1 MSILGL
7 DLGGTKLAVAHFSAE
22 GEILST
28 KSIALEKRK
37 DKEVGVLI
45 TDTIKSYTSQN
56 TIQSIGVS
64 IPGISRR
71 ETGTVWAP
79 NIPGWD
85 DYPLLEEIRKVS
97 GDIPVV
103 IDNDR
108 ACCISGEVWQGNAKG
123 CTDAIFLAV
132 GTGIGAGVLVNGQ
145 ILRGANDIA
154 GAVGWMALQK
164 PFLMKY
170 ISYGCFEYYA
180 SGDGIAR
187 LTRELL
193 NIRQEYKGMLRDP
206 SAELTAHHVFAAY
219 EENDPVAVTVIR
231 ECIEYW
237 GMAVANLISIFNPE
251 KIILGGGVFGP
262 ATKFIPRIE
271 EEALK
276 WAQPISASKVTLAES
291 ALGGKA
297 AIYGAAFLALNNIDH
312 Q

>member
-7 DLGGTKLAVAHFSAE
+7 DLGGTKLAVAHFSLT
-22 GEILST
+22 GEILSGE
-28 KSIALEKRK
+28 SIALGKRK
-37 DKEVGVLI
+37 DSEVGDLI
-45 TDTIKSYTSQN
+45 ADTVRSYTCQAN
-56 TIQSIGVS
+56 IQSIGVS

-85 DYPLLEEIRKVS
+85 DYPLLDQIKSVS
-97 GDIPVV
+97 GPIPVI

-108 ACCISGEVWQGNAKG
+108 ACCISGESWLGSARG
-123 CTDAIFLAV
+123 CKDAIFLAV

-154 GAVGWMALQK
+154 GAIGWMALQK

-193 NIRQEYKGMLRDP
+193 NIRQEYKGPLRDQ
-206 SAELTAHHVFAAY
+206 SSELTAHHVFAAY
-219 EENDPVAVTVIR
+219 DKHDPVAVTVIR

-262 ATKFIPRIE
+262 AVKFIPKIK

-276 WAQPISASKVTLAES
+276 WAQPISASKVSLCES
-291 ALGGKA
+291 SLGGKA
-297 AIYGAAFLALNNIDH
+297 AIYGAASLALHNID
-312 Q
+312 QP

>member
-1 MSILGL
+1 IA
-7 DLGGTKLAVAHFSAE
+7 DVV
-22 GEILST
+22 
-28 KSIALEKRK
+28 KSHCKK
-37 DKEVGVLI
+37 
-45 TDTIKSYTSQN
+45 TDVK
-56 TIQSIGVS
+56 SIGVS
-64 IPGISRR
+64 VPGISRR

-85 DYPLLEEIRKVS
+85 DYPLLKEIQDACPNV
-97 GDIPVV
+97 PVI

-108 ACCISGEVWQGNAKG
+108 ACCISGEIWRGNAKD
-123 CTDAIFLAV
+123 CKDAIFLAV
-132 GTGIGAGVLVNGQ
+132 GTGIGAGILSGGQ
-145 ILRGANDIA
+145 IVRGAHDIA

-193 NIRQEYKGMLRDP
+193 NIRQEYKGTLREA

-219 EENDPVAVTVIR
+219 EKNDPVAVTVIR

-262 ATKFIPRIE
+262 ATKFIPRIG

-276 WAQPISASKVTLAES
+276 WAQPISASRVTLAQS

-297 AIYGAAFLALNNIDH
+297 AIYGAAFLALNHIDH
-312 Q
+312 R